1 MQLYIMSMSRNCHL
15 GMHVDVLG
23 MYGIMVC
30 ISIQQINEYK
40 LVN

>member
-1 MQLYIMSMSRNCHL
+1 MSMFRNCHL
-15 GMHVDVLG
+15 GVHAGVLG
-23 MYGIMVC
+23 MSGIMVC